1 VNIFGNQREDKE
13 MRRNYE
19 DPVYKEARKK
29 TLRRD
34 KYKCQMPGC
43 KCRKR
48 LNVHHIFP
56 WSTASSLRY
65 EVSNLIV
72 LCDLCHKSIRNIEHL
87 YVGLFLEIVSNNSK
101 K

>member
-1 VNIFGNQREDKE
+1 

-19 DPVYKEARKK
+19 DPVYKDARKK

-43 KCRKR
+43 KCKKK
-48 LNVHHIFP
+48 LQVHHIFP
-56 WSTASSLRY
+56 WSTASALRY
-65 EVSNLIV
+65 DVGSLIT
-72 LCDLCHKSIRNIEHL
+72 LCKEHHDSIRHKEHI
-87 YVGLFLEIVSNNSK
+87 YVSLFLEIISEK